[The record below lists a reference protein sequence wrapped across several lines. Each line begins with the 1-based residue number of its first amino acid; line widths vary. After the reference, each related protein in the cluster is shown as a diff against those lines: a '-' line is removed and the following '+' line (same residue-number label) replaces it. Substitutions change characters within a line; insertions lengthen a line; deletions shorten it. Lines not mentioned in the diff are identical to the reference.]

1 MNINLEILK
10 GMGNCSYFFLNP
22 LICIIIF
29 CIKNNMEFKNVVQFL
44 NDFGKELAD
53 KYQRKLVNDDAVSSG
68 KLLNSIKY
76 IFKKNNTSFEISMEM
91 AEYWKY
97 VENGRKSGKFPP
109 ISAIRE
115 SAKATPVMPRPY
127 NGKLPTENQLA
138 FLISRSIAK
147 KGIRPKPIFK
157 DSIDD
162 LMQYLENGLE
172 DAFTKDV
179 EAEMDKITVL
189 LTTFE

>member
-1 MNINLEILK
+1 
-10 GMGNCSYFFLNP
+10 
-22 LICIIIF
+22 
-29 CIKNNMEFKNVVQFL
+29 MEFTNVVQFL

-53 KYQRKLVNDDAVSSG
+53 KYKRNLVNDDAIDTS

-76 IFKKNNTSFEISMEM
+76 IFNNNNTSFEISMEM

-97 VENGRKSGKFPP
+97 VESGRKSGKFPP

-115 SAKATPVMPRPY
+115 WVKVKPVIPRPY

-147 KGIRPKPIFK
+147 NGIRPKPIFN
-157 DSIDD
+157 DSLDD
-162 LMQYLENGLE
+162 VMRDFENGLE

-179 EAEMDKITVL
+179 ENEMDKITVL

>member
-1 MNINLEILK
+1 
-10 GMGNCSYFFLNP
+10 
-22 LICIIIF
+22 
-29 CIKNNMEFKNVVQFL
+29 MEFTNVVQFL

-53 KYQRKLVNDDAVSSG
+53 KYKRSLVNDDAVDSG
-68 KLLNSIKY
+68 KLLNSIRY
-76 IFKKNNTSFEISMEM
+76 IFNKNNTSFEISMQM

-115 SAKATPVMPRPY
+115 WVKVKQVIPRPY

-138 FLISRSIAK
+138 FLIARSISK
-147 KGIRPKPIFK
+147 NGIRPKPIFN
-157 DSIDD
+157 DTLDD
-162 LMQYLENGLE
+162 AMNDFENGLE

-179 EAEMDKITVL
+179 ENEMDKITVL
-189 LTTFE
+189 LTQDK

>member
-1 MNINLEILK
+1 
-10 GMGNCSYFFLNP
+10 
-22 LICIIIF
+22 
-29 CIKNNMEFKNVVQFL
+29 MEFTNVVQFL

-53 KYQRKLVNDDAVSSG
+53 KYKRNLVNDDAIDTS

-76 IFKKNNTSFEISMEM
+76 IFNNNNTSFEISMEM

-97 VENGRKSGKFPP
+97 VESGRKSGKFPP

-115 SAKATPVMPRPY
+115 WVKVKPVIPRPY

-138 FLISRSIAK
+138 FLIARSISK
-147 KGIRPKPIFK
+147 NGIRPRPIFN
-157 DSIDD
+157 DSLDD
-162 LMQYLENGLE
+162 VMRDFENGLE

-179 EAEMDKITVL
+179 ENEMDKITVL

>member
-1 MNINLEILK
+1 
-10 GMGNCSYFFLNP
+10 
-22 LICIIIF
+22 
-29 CIKNNMEFKNVVQFL
+29 MEFTNVIQFL

-53 KYQRKLVNDDAVSSG
+53 KNKRNLVNDDAVASG
-68 KLLNSIKY
+68 KLLNSIRY
-76 IFKKNNTSFEISMEM
+76 IFNKNNTSFEISMEM

-115 SAKATPVMPRPY
+115 WVNVKRVIPRPY

-138 FLISRSIAK
+138 FLIARSISK
-147 KGIRPKPIFK
+147 KGIRPKPIFN
-157 DSIDD
+157 DTLDD
-162 LMQYLENGLE
+162 TMNNFENGLE

-179 EAEMDKITVL
+179 ENEMDKITVL
-189 LTTFE
+189 LTKDK

>member
-76 IFKKNNTSFEISMEM
+76 IFKKNNTSYEISMEM

-115 SAKATPVMPRPY
+115 WVKIKPVIPRPY

-138 FLISRSIAK
+138 FLIARSIAN
-147 KGIRPKPIFK
+147 KGIRPKPIFN
-157 DSIDD
+157 DTLDD
-162 LMQYLENGLE
+162 AMNDFENGLE
-172 DAFTKDV
+172 DAFTKDI
-179 EAEMDKITVL
+179 ENEMDKITVL
-189 LTTFE
+189 LTTYK

>member
-1 MNINLEILK
+1 
-10 GMGNCSYFFLNP
+10 
-22 LICIIIF
+22 
-29 CIKNNMEFKNVVQFL
+29 MEFTNVIQFL

-53 KYQRKLVNDDAVSSG
+53 KYQRKIVNDDAVSSG
-68 KLLNSIKY
+68 KLLNSIRY
-76 IFKKNNTSFEISMEM
+76 IFNNNNTSFEISMEM

-109 ISAIRE
+109 ISSIRE
-115 SAKATPVMPRPY
+115 WMKVKPVIPRPY

-138 FLISRSIAK
+138 FLIARSISK
-147 KGIRPKPIFK
+147 NGIRPKPIFN
-157 DSIDD
+157 DTLDD
-162 LMQYLENGLE
+162 AMNDFENGLE

-179 EAEMDKITVL
+179 EEEMDKITVL

>member
-1 MNINLEILK
+1 
-10 GMGNCSYFFLNP
+10 
-22 LICIIIF
+22 
-29 CIKNNMEFKNVVQFL
+29 MEFTNVIKFL
-44 NDFGKELAD
+44 NDFGNELAD
-53 KYQRKLVNDDAVSSG
+53 KYQRNLVNDDAIDTS
-68 KLLNSIKY
+68 KLLNSIRY
-76 IFKKNNTSFEISMEM
+76 IFKNNNTSFEISMEM
-91 AEYWKY
+91 TEYWKY
-97 VENGRKSGKFPP
+97 VESGRKSGKFPP

-115 SAKATPVMPRPY
+115 WVKIKPVMPRPY

-157 DSIDD
+157 NSIDD
-162 LMQYLENGLE
+162 LMQYLEDGLE

>member
-1 MNINLEILK
+1 
-10 GMGNCSYFFLNP
+10 
-22 LICIIIF
+22 
-29 CIKNNMEFKNVVQFL
+29 MEFTNVIKFL

-53 KYQRKLVNDDAVSSG
+53 KYKRNLVNDDAIDTS

-76 IFKKNNTSFEISMEM
+76 IFNNNNTSFEISMEM

-97 VENGRKSGKFPP
+97 VESGRKSGKFPP

-115 SAKATPVMPRPY
+115 WVKVKPVIPRPY

-138 FLISRSIAK
+138 FLIARSISK
-147 KGIRPKPIFK
+147 KGIRPRPIFN
-157 DSIDD
+157 DSLDD
-162 LMQYLENGLE
+162 VMRDFENGLE

>member
-1 MNINLEILK
+1 
-10 GMGNCSYFFLNP
+10 
-22 LICIIIF
+22 
-29 CIKNNMEFKNVVQFL
+29 MEFTNVVQFL

-53 KYQRKLVNDDAVSSG
+53 KYKRNLVNDDAIDTS

-76 IFKKNNTSFEISMEM
+76 IFNNNNTSFEISMEM

-115 SAKATPVMPRPY
+115 WVKVKPVIPRPY

-147 KGIRPKPIFK
+147 KGIRPRPIFN
-157 DSIDD
+157 DSLDD
-162 LMQYLENGLE
+162 VMRDFENGLE

>member
-1 MNINLEILK
+1 
-10 GMGNCSYFFLNP
+10 
-22 LICIIIF
+22 
-29 CIKNNMEFKNVVQFL
+29 MEFKNVVQFL

-53 KYQRKLVNDDAVSSG
+53 KNQRNLVNDDAVASG

-115 SAKATPVMPRPY
+115 WVKVKQVMPRPY

-147 KGIRPKPIFK
+147 KGIRPRPIFN
-157 DSIDD
+157 DSLDD
-162 LMQYLENGLE
+162 AMNDFENGLE

-179 EAEMDKITVL
+179 ENEMDKIMTVL
-189 LTTFE
+189 ITKR

>member
-1 MNINLEILK
+1 
-10 GMGNCSYFFLNP
+10 
-22 LICIIIF
+22 
-29 CIKNNMEFKNVVQFL
+29 MEFTNVVQFL

-53 KYQRKLVNDDAVSSG
+53 KYQRKLVNDDAVASG
-68 KLLNSIKY
+68 KLLNSIRY
-76 IFKKNNTSFEISMEM
+76 IFNKNNTSFEISMEM

-115 SAKATPVMPRPY
+115 WVKVKQVIPRPY

-138 FLISRSIAK
+138 FLIARSISK
-147 KGIRPKPIFK
+147 KGIRPKPIFN
-157 DSIDD
+157 DNIDD
-162 LMQYLENGLE
+162 AMNDFENGLE

-179 EAEMDKITVL
+179 ENEMDKITVL
-189 LTTFE
+189 LTTDK

>member
-1 MNINLEILK
+1 
-10 GMGNCSYFFLNP
+10 
-22 LICIIIF
+22 
-29 CIKNNMEFKNVVQFL
+29 MEFTNVIKFL
-44 NDFGKELAD
+44 NDFGNELAD
-53 KYQRKLVNDDAVSSG
+53 KYQRNLVNDDAIDTS
-68 KLLNSIKY
+68 KLLNSIRY
-76 IFKKNNTSFEISMEM
+76 IFKKNSTSFEISMEM

-97 VENGRKSGKFPP
+97 VESGRKSGKFPP

-115 SAKATPVMPRPY
+115 WVKVKPVMPRPY

-138 FLISRSIAK
+138 FLIARSIAN

-162 LMQYLENGLE
+162 LMQYLEDGLE

>member
-1 MNINLEILK
+1 
-10 GMGNCSYFFLNP
+10 
-22 LICIIIF
+22 
-29 CIKNNMEFKNVVQFL
+29 MEFTNVIQFL

-53 KYQRKLVNDDAVSSG
+53 KNKRNLVNDDAVASG
-68 KLLNSIKY
+68 KLLNSIRY
-76 IFKKNNTSFEISMEM
+76 IFNKNNTSFEISMEM

-115 SAKATPVMPRPY
+115 WVNVKRVIPRPY

-138 FLISRSIAK
+138 FLIARSISK
-147 KGIRPKPIFK
+147 NGIRPKPIFN
-157 DSIDD
+157 DTLDD
-162 LMQYLENGLE
+162 AMNDFENGLE

-179 EAEMDKITVL
+179 ENEMDKITVL
-189 LTTFE
+189 LTKDK

>member
-1 MNINLEILK
+1 
-10 GMGNCSYFFLNP
+10 
-22 LICIIIF
+22 
-29 CIKNNMEFKNVVQFL
+29 MEFTNVIKFL
-44 NDFGKELAD
+44 NDFGNELAD
-53 KYQRKLVNDDAVSSG
+53 KYQRNLVNDDAIDTS
-68 KLLNSIKY
+68 KLLNSIRY
-76 IFKKNNTSFEISMEM
+76 IFKKNSTSFEISMEM

-97 VENGRKSGKFPP
+97 VESGRKSGKFPP

-115 SAKATPVMPRPY
+115 WVKVKPVMPRPY

-157 DSIDD
+157 DSIDE
-162 LMQYLENGLE
+162 LMQYLEDGLE

>member
-1 MNINLEILK
+1 
-10 GMGNCSYFFLNP
+10 
-22 LICIIIF
+22 
-29 CIKNNMEFKNVVQFL
+29 MEFTNVIQFL
-44 NDFGKELAD
+44 NDYGKELAD
-53 KYQRKLVNDDAVSSG
+53 KYQRKIVNDDAVASG
-68 KLLNSIKY
+68 KLLNSIRY
-76 IFKKNNTSFEISMEM
+76 IFNKNNTSFEISMEM

-115 SAKATPVMPRPY
+115 WVKVKQVIPRPY

-138 FLISRSIAK
+138 FLIARSISK
-147 KGIRPKPIFK
+147 KGIRPKPIFN

-162 LMQYLENGLE
+162 LMQYLEDGLE

-179 EAEMDKITVL
+179 ENEMDKITVL
-189 LTTFE
+189 LTTDK

>member
-1 MNINLEILK
+1 
-10 GMGNCSYFFLNP
+10 
-22 LICIIIF
+22 
-29 CIKNNMEFKNVVQFL
+29 MEFTNVVQFL

-53 KYQRKLVNDDAVSSG
+53 KYKRNLVNDDAIDTS

-76 IFKKNNTSFEISMEM
+76 IFNNNNTSFEISMEM

-97 VENGRKSGKFPP
+97 VESGRKSGKFPP

-115 SAKATPVMPRPY
+115 WVKVKPVIPRPY

-138 FLISRSIAK
+138 FLISRSISK
-147 KGIRPKPIFK
+147 KGIRPRPIFN
-157 DSIDD
+157 DSLDD
-162 LMQYLENGLE
+162 VMRDFENGLE

-179 EAEMDKITVL
+179 ENEMDKITVL
-189 LTTFE
+189 LTTNK

>member
-1 MNINLEILK
+1 
-10 GMGNCSYFFLNP
+10 
-22 LICIIIF
+22 
-29 CIKNNMEFKNVVQFL
+29 MEFTNVIQFL

-53 KYQRKLVNDDAVSSG
+53 KNKRNLVNDDAVASG
-68 KLLNSIKY
+68 KLLNSIRY
-76 IFKKNNTSFEISMEM
+76 IFNKNNTSFEISMEM

-115 SAKATPVMPRPY
+115 WVNVKRVIPRPY

-138 FLISRSIAK
+138 FLIARSISK
-147 KGIRPKPIFK
+147 NGIRPKPIFN
-157 DSIDD
+157 DTLDD
-162 LMQYLENGLE
+162 AMNDFENGLE

-179 EAEMDKITVL
+179 ENEMDKITVL
-189 LTTFE
+189 LTTDK

>member
-1 MNINLEILK
+1 
-10 GMGNCSYFFLNP
+10 
-22 LICIIIF
+22 
-29 CIKNNMEFKNVVQFL
+29 MEFTNVVQFL

-53 KYQRKLVNDDAVSSG
+53 KYKRNLVNDDAIDTS

-76 IFKKNNTSFEISMEM
+76 IFNNNNTSFEISMEM

-115 SAKATPVMPRPY
+115 WVKVKTVIPRPY

-138 FLISRSIAK
+138 FLIARSISK
-147 KGIRPKPIFK
+147 KGIRPRPIFN
-157 DSIDD
+157 DSLDD
-162 LMQYLENGLE
+162 VMRDFENGLE

-179 EAEMDKITVL
+179 ENEMDKITVL

>member
-1 MNINLEILK
+1 
-10 GMGNCSYFFLNP
+10 
-22 LICIIIF
+22 
-29 CIKNNMEFKNVVQFL
+29 MEFTNVIQFL

-53 KYQRKLVNDDAVSSG
+53 KNKRNLVNDDAVASG
-68 KLLNSIKY
+68 KLLNSIRY
-76 IFKKNNTSFEISMEM
+76 IFNKNNTSFEISMEM

-115 SAKATPVMPRPY
+115 WVNVKQVIPRPY

-138 FLISRSIAK
+138 FLIARSISK
-147 KGIRPKPIFK
+147 KGIRPKPIFN
-157 DSIDD
+157 DTLDD
-162 LMQYLENGLE
+162 AMNNFENGLE

-179 EAEMDKITVL
+179 ENEMDKITVL
-189 LTTFE
+189 LTKDK

>member
-1 MNINLEILK
+1 
-10 GMGNCSYFFLNP
+10 
-22 LICIIIF
+22 
-29 CIKNNMEFKNVVQFL
+29 MEFTNVIQFL
-44 NDFGKELAD
+44 NDYGKELAD
-53 KYQRKLVNDDAVSSG
+53 KYKRKIVNDDAVESG

-115 SAKATPVMPRPY
+115 WVKVKSVMPRPY

-138 FLISRSIAK
+138 FLIARSIAN
-147 KGIRPKPIFK
+147 KGIRPKPIFN
-157 DSIDD
+157 DTLDD
-162 LMQYLENGLE
+162 AMNDFENGLE

-179 EAEMDKITVL
+179 ENEMDKITVL
-189 LTTFE
+189 LTTYK

>member
-1 MNINLEILK
+1 
-10 GMGNCSYFFLNP
+10 
-22 LICIIIF
+22 
-29 CIKNNMEFKNVVQFL
+29 MEFTNVVQFL

-53 KYQRKLVNDDAVSSG
+53 KYKRKLVNDDAVESG

-76 IFKKNNTSFEISMEM
+76 IFNNNNTSFEISMEM

-115 SAKATPVMPRPY
+115 WVKVKPVIPRPY

-138 FLISRSIAK
+138 FLIARRISK
-147 KGIRPKPIFK
+147 KGIRPKPIFN
-157 DSIDD
+157 DSLDD
-162 LMQYLENGLE
+162 VMSDFENGLE

-179 EAEMDKITVL
+179 ENEMDKITVL

>member
-1 MNINLEILK
+1 
-10 GMGNCSYFFLNP
+10 
-22 LICIIIF
+22 
-29 CIKNNMEFKNVVQFL
+29 MEFTNVVQFL

-53 KYQRKLVNDDAVSSG
+53 KYKRNLVNDDAIDTS

-76 IFKKNNTSFEISMEM
+76 IFNNNNTSFEISMEM

-97 VENGRKSGKFPP
+97 VESGRKSGKFPP

-115 SAKATPVMPRPY
+115 WVKVKPVIPRPY

-138 FLISRSIAK
+138 FLIARSIAK
-147 KGIRPKPIFK
+147 KGIRPRPIFD
-157 DSIDD
+157 DSLDD
-162 LMQYLENGLE
+162 VMRDFENGLE

-179 EAEMDKITVL
+179 ENEMDKITVL

>member
-1 MNINLEILK
+1 
-10 GMGNCSYFFLNP
+10 
-22 LICIIIF
+22 
-29 CIKNNMEFKNVVQFL
+29 
-44 NDFGKELAD
+44 
-53 KYQRKLVNDDAVSSG
+53 
-68 KLLNSIKY
+68 
-76 IFKKNNTSFEISMEM
+76 MEM

-115 SAKATPVMPRPY
+115 WVKVKPVMPRPY

-138 FLISRSIAK
+138 FLIARSIAN
-147 KGIRPKPIFK
+147 KGIRPRPIFK

>member
-1 MNINLEILK
+1 
-10 GMGNCSYFFLNP
+10 
-22 LICIIIF
+22 
-29 CIKNNMEFKNVVQFL
+29 MEFTNVVQFL

-53 KYQRKLVNDDAVSSG
+53 KYKRNLVNDDAIDTS

-76 IFKKNNTSFEISMEM
+76 IFNNNNTSFEISMEM

-115 SAKATPVMPRPY
+115 WVKVKPVIPRPY

-147 KGIRPKPIFK
+147 KGIRPRPIFN
-157 DSIDD
+157 DSLDD
-162 LMQYLENGLE
+162 VIRDFENGLE

-179 EAEMDKITVL
+179 ENEMDKITVL

>member
-1 MNINLEILK
+1 
-10 GMGNCSYFFLNP
+10 
-22 LICIIIF
+22 
-29 CIKNNMEFKNVVQFL
+29 MEFTNVVQFL

-53 KYQRKLVNDDAVSSG
+53 KYKRNLVNDDAIDTS

-76 IFKKNNTSFEISMEM
+76 IFNNNNTSFEISMEM

-97 VENGRKSGKFPP
+97 VESGRKSGKFPP

-115 SAKATPVMPRPY
+115 WVKVKPVIPRPY

-138 FLISRSIAK
+138 FLIARSISK
-147 KGIRPKPIFK
+147 KGIRPRPIFN
-157 DSIDD
+157 DSLDD
-162 LMQYLENGLE
+162 VMRDFENGLE

-179 EAEMDKITVL
+179 ENEMDKITVL

>member
-1 MNINLEILK
+1 
-10 GMGNCSYFFLNP
+10 
-22 LICIIIF
+22 
-29 CIKNNMEFKNVVQFL
+29 MEFTNVIQFL

-53 KYQRKLVNDDAVSSG
+53 KNKRNLVNDDAVASG
-68 KLLNSIKY
+68 KLLNSIRY
-76 IFKKNNTSFEISMEM
+76 IFNKNNTSFEISMEM

-115 SAKATPVMPRPY
+115 WVNVKRVIPRPY

-138 FLISRSIAK
+138 FLIARSISK
-147 KGIRPKPIFK
+147 KGIKPKPIFN
-157 DSIDD
+157 DTLDD
-162 LMQYLENGLE
+162 AMNDFENGLE

-179 EAEMDKITVL
+179 ENEMDKITVL
-189 LTTFE
+189 LTQDK

>member
-1 MNINLEILK
+1 
-10 GMGNCSYFFLNP
+10 
-22 LICIIIF
+22 
-29 CIKNNMEFKNVVQFL
+29 MEFTNVIKFL
-44 NDFGKELAD
+44 NDFGNELAD
-53 KYQRKLVNDDAVSSG
+53 KYQRNLVNDDAIDTS
-68 KLLNSIKY
+68 KLLNSIRY
-76 IFKKNNTSFEISMEM
+76 IFKKNSTSFDISMEM

-97 VENGRKSGKFPP
+97 VESGRKSGKFPP

-115 SAKATPVMPRPY
+115 WVKVKPVMPRPY

-138 FLISRSIAK
+138 FLIARSIAN
-147 KGIRPKPIFK
+147 KGIRPRPIFK
-157 DSIDD
+157 DSIDE
-162 LMQYLENGLE
+162 LMQYLEDGLE

>member
-22 LICIIIF
+22 LIYIIIF
-29 CIKNNMEFKNVVQFL
+29 CIKNNMEFTNVIQFL

-53 KYQRKLVNDDAVSSG
+53 KYQRKLVNDDAVDSG
-68 KLLNSIKY
+68 KLLNSIRY
-76 IFKKNNTSFEISMEM
+76 IFNKNNKSFEISMEM

-115 SAKATPVMPRPY
+115 WMKVKQVIPRPY

-138 FLISRSIAK
+138 FLIARSISK
-147 KGIRPKPIFK
+147 KGIRPRPIFNDTLDDAMK
-157 DSIDD
+157 DF
-162 LMQYLENGLE
+162 ENGLE
-172 DAFTKDV
+172 DAFTKDI
-179 EAEMDKITVL
+179 ENEMDKITVL
-189 LTTFE
+189 LTTNK